1 VIAGL
6 RAARRLRWAAGVSA
20 HLHDTLV
27 DLLAHDPDRTMQLL
41 RRTLGD
47 AVPSHLEHL
56 PARRTPWIGPADTE
70 PDVAIELAYRR
81 PFDGLLAMIE
91 VQLRRDERAL
101 LRWQAIYAA
110 AFAYG
115 ERPLLFTVLAPAPP
129 VAAWA
134 REQVFGGSEYFRAH
148 VIGPD
153 QVPRI
158 TDPHDAVGSPE
169 LSVLSAI
176 VHADDIDV
184 YAAARGA
191 LLRLPGTLA
200 RSARACMERSC

>member
-1 VIAGL
+1 
-6 RAARRLRWAAGVSA
+6 VSA

-27 DLLAHDPDRTMQLL
+27 DLLVHDPDRTMQLL

-47 AVPSHLEHL
+47 VVPAHLEYL
-56 PARRTPWIGPADTE
+56 PARRTPWVGPADTE
-70 PDVAIELAYRR
+70 PDVAIEVAYRR

-101 LRWQAIYAA
+101 LRWQATYAA
-110 AFAYG
+110 AFSYG
-115 ERPLLFTVLAPAPP
+115 ERPLLFVVLAPDPS

-134 REQVFGGSEYFRAH
+134 HEQVFGGADTLRAH
-148 VIGPD
+148 VIGPAE
-153 QVPRI
+153 VPRI
-158 TDPHDAVGSPE
+158 DDPEEAIASPE
-169 LSVLSAI
+169 LAVLSAI

-191 LLRLPGTLA
+191 LLRLPGVLA
-200 RSARACMERSC
+200 RSARVCMEGVC